1 MKWSRIGSGVSRLDG
16 AQKVR
21 GEARF
26 AAEFPIEN
34 MVFAALVFST
44 IAKGRIAELDASVA
58 EAAPGVVLVM
68 TYRNAPRLHSTPALL
83 TSEKASGGNCL
94 AVLQDDRIHWNGQP
108 IAVVLA
114 ETQEQAD
121 YAATLVKA
129 RFEPEL
135 AITAFEDAK
144 AAGTEIGSHMGEEL
158 RTVVG
163 DAPARLQEA
172 AFKVD
177 ALYTTP
183 GHNHNAIELHG
194 VTVAWEGERLRIH
207 DASQS
212 VTHTAWSVA
221 QVFGLDESHVHV
233 TSPFVGG
240 GFGSKL
246 LWEHHIFAA
255 AASRLAKRPVRLVLT
270 REGVYR
276 IVGGRA
282 MTEQRM
288 AIGANAD
295 GAFEAIIHT
304 GTVAMTRHNIMA
316 EPFTLGT
323 AAAYASKSLLLE
335 VRAAKRDMVA
345 NTYMRGP
352 GEAVG
357 TFALESAIDELA
369 HEMGIDPIE
378 LRLRNDPDRH
388 PVKGTPFSSRHF
400 KQVYRDGAERFGW
413 GERRAPGTRRQGEW
427 LVGLGCA
434 TTAYPYVRMPGGA
447 ARITLCRRGTA
458 HVDVAAHE
466 MGMGTATVQTQIAAD
481 LLGVP
486 IADVRF
492 TYGDSTLPGLILAA
506 ASQQTAAVAAAVE
519 AARDALVAELLAIA
533 GKGSPLAG
541 LSVDQIVARDGGLFG
556 RDDPALAESYT
567 SILSRAG
574 RDQLRVE
581 AAAPPS
587 DEAED
592 WAMYSCGA
600 MFTEVRVNAVT
611 GEVRIARF
619 LGSFD
624 CGRILNAKTAT
635 SQFRGG
641 IIMGLGLALMEETQF
656 DERSGRIMNPSLAE
670 YHMPAHLDV
679 PPIEIMW
686 TDIPDPQAPMGARGI
701 GEIGIT
707 GVAAAVANAIFN
719 ATGKRIRDLP
729 ITLDKVL

>member
-1 MKWSRIGSGVSRLDG
+1 MKGSTIGSGIPRLDG

-26 AAEFPIEN
+26 AADFPIEN
-34 MVFAALVFST
+34 MLFAALVFST
-44 IAKGRIAELDASVA
+44 IAKGRIAELDASAA

-68 TYRNAPRLHSTPALL
+68 TYRNAPHLRPTPALL

-121 YAATLVKA
+121 YAATLVKV

-144 AAGTEIGSHMGEEL
+144 VGGTEIGSHMGEEL

-163 DAPARLQEA
+163 DAPARLREA

-212 VTHTAWSVA
+212 VTHTAWSIA
-221 QVFGLDESHVHV
+221 QVFGLDESQVHV

-276 IVGGRA
+276 VVGGRA
-282 MTEQRM
+282 MTEQRL

-378 LRLRNDPDRH
+378 LRLRNDPERH
-388 PVKGTPFSSRHF
+388 PVKGTLFSSRHF

-413 GERRAPGTRRQGEW
+413 GERRLPGGRREGEW

-447 ARITLCRRGTA
+447 ARITLCRHGTM
-458 HVDVAAHE
+458 HVAVAAHE

-481 LLGVP
+481 LLGLP

-506 ASQQTAAVAAAVE
+506 ASQQTVAVAAAVE
-519 AARDALVAELLAIA
+519 AARDALVAELIA
-533 GKGSPLAG
+533 LVGNDSPLAG
-541 LSVDQIVARDGGLFG
+541 LSVDQIVVRDGGLFG

-581 AAAPPS
+581 AAAPPP

-600 MFTEVRVNAVT
+600 MFCEARVNALT

-641 IIMGLGLALMEETQF
+641 IIMGLGLALMEETHF
-656 DERSGRIMNPSLAE
+656 DERTGRIMNPSLAE
-670 YHMPAHLDV
+670 YHVPAHLDV

-707 GVAAAVANAIFN
+707 GVAAAIANAVFN
-719 ATGKRIRDLP
+719 ATGKRVRDLP

>member
-1 MKWSRIGSGVSRLDG
+1 MKWSRIGPGVSRLDG